1 MKQRVKNIDWFL
13 LDFLVENVL
22 FIKASFIDCL
32 LVNDV
37 KGRGYA

>member
-1 MKQRVKNIDWFL
+1 MVNKFEWFL
-13 LDFLVENVL
+13 LDFLAENVL
-22 FIKASFIDCL
+22 FIKASFSDCL